1 MYFFFFK
8 QKTAYELRISD
19 WSSDVCSSD
28 LTVEMTEA
36 AFELGLEQDM
46 AFEVVPGLWLVGVN
60 GWYSVS
66 DEPYWRSYMNDSRL
80 IGISANHANA
90 LALRDAAFV
99 DRLLSENSGKA
110 LCVTHTA
117 PTTAYLATRFD
128 GKFTNTWYLHPTIR
142 RRRKGSK
149 T

>member
-80 IGISANHANA
+80 IGISASQAHA
-90 LALRDAAFV
+90 LALRDPAFV
-99 DRLLSENSGKA
+99 DRMLTEISCQATLVPPTPPETARPEQRGVGK
-110 LCVTHTA
+110 
-117 PTTAYLATRFD
+117 RE
-128 GKFTNTWYLHPTIR
+128 
-142 RRRKGSK
+142 GS

>member
-80 IGISANHANA
+80 IGISASQANA
-90 LALRDAAFV
+90 LAFRDAAFV
-99 DRLLSENSGKA
+99 DRMLTEISGKA
-110 LCVTHTA
+110 IVVTHTA
-117 PTTAYLATRFD
+117 PTMASLAPRFD
-128 GKFTNTWYLHPTIR
+128 GQFSNEWYWNPD
-142 RRRKGSK
+142 RKSGG
-149 T
+149 